1 MFILYQISYFQS
13 KMKINKCRKKN
24 EIVRVSLDDIVSGVN
39 HRLLLFLLVLDFY
52 ESSESDKGGSKG
64 SGSKGKELNQTLKKL
79 KFNTA

>member
-13 KMKINKCRKKN
+13 KMNINKCREN
-24 EIVRVSLDDIVSGVN
+24 TEIVRVSLDDIVGVN
-39 HRLLLFLLVLDFY
+39 HRLLLVLLVLDFY

-64 SGSKGKELNQTLKKL
+64 SGSKGKELNQTLKKV